1 MAGVRG
7 ILSADSTE
15 LISLK
20 IAEASTLFTDW
31 LLAIVTMWLAWELL
45 GQALRLRDRAVGLWV
60 GAFGAVGGSVLLA
73 GIVQTFST
81 SMDPSTVALA
91 RTGTLVLASAASL
104 LFLLSTL
111 RAFTSGRVLAI
122 GAGLAVAKF
131 TLFAVYVAVND
142 DARMV
147 IYDSALT
154 MLVVIVLSTW
164 GAWAQRLPS
173 ATWILA
179 GVLVSML
186 AALFQQGRVSIHPRF
201 TYNDLY
207 YVVQTAAMYLLYR
220 GGLLLRQR
228 TNSVPDFEATQPLPF
243 AREE

>member
-1 MAGVRG
+1 MEGVH
-7 ILSADSTE
+7 
-15 LISLK
+15 LK
-20 IAEASTLFTDW
+20 IVEAGTLFTDW
-31 LLAIVTMWLAWELL
+31 LLAVVTTWLAWELL
-45 GQALRLRDRAVGLWV
+45 RQALRLKDRAIGLWV
-60 GAFGAVGGSVLLA
+60 GAFGAVAGSAVLA
-73 GIVQTFST
+73 GIAQALSA
-81 SMDPSTVALA
+81 SKDPSAAALA

-147 IYDSALT
+147 IYDGALT
-154 MLVVIVLSTW
+154 MLVVIVVSTW
-164 GAWAQRLPS
+164 GAWAQRMPS

-186 AALFQQGRVSIHPRF
+186 ATLFQQGRVSIHPQF
-201 TYNDLY
+201 SHNDLY

-220 GGLLLRQR
+220 GGLLLRER
-228 TNSVPDFEATQPLPF
+228 AAAVPDFEATQPLPF
-243 AREE
+243 VGEE

>member
-1 MAGVRG
+1 MEGVH
-7 ILSADSTE
+7 
-15 LISLK
+15 LK
-20 IAEASTLFTDW
+20 IVEPGTLFTDW
-31 LLAIVTMWLAWELL
+31 LLAVVTTWLAWELL
-45 GQALRLRDRAVGLWV
+45 RQALRLKDRAIGLWV
-60 GAFGAVGGSVLLA
+60 GAFGAVAGSAVLA
-73 GIVQTFST
+73 GIAQALSA
-81 SMDPSTVALA
+81 SMDPSAAALA

-147 IYDSALT
+147 IYDGALT
-154 MLVVIVLSTW
+154 MLVVIVVSTW
-164 GAWAQRLPS
+164 GAWAQRMPS

-186 AALFQQGRVSIHPRF
+186 ATLFQQGRVSIHPQF
-201 TYNDLY
+201 SHNDLY

-220 GGLLLRQR
+220 GGLLLREWAAA
-228 TNSVPDFEATQPLPF
+228 VPDFEATQPLPF
-243 AREE
+243 VGEE